1 MTSGTDTTRVQ
12 SQNQS
17 LNPLT
22 PLVSLCQRYQLP
34 LSLLAIQLKD
44 LTALGRELGG
54 DQLRALQ
61 RQLARAMEQRVRQED
76 ALVTWQRGYL
86 VLCLPG
92 TPVEG
97 AVGLAHRLG
106 DWFERTRFTLP
117 DRVLQLSTAMAVHV
131 ADTDSAEPGQHEP
144 IRELVM
150 DTLCL
155 LAAEEDGPGPVLSRR
170 ALRLRRRPA
179 PQRTAVDAWPKKG
192 DGPAP
197 LDKQD
202 PPGQFCQLVETLSR
216 HGEGILVR
224 ALSPAL
230 RRLDE
235 PTRLRLI
242 DHLLEASLLPGA
254 PTATADR

>member
-1 MTSGTDTTRVQ
+1 MTTGTDTPRVQ
-12 SQNQS
+12 SQN
-17 LNPLT
+17 LDALT

-54 DQLRALQ
+54 GQLRALQ
-61 RQLARAMEQRVRQED
+61 RQLALAVERRVRQED

-92 TPVEG
+92 TSVDG
-97 AVGLAHRLG
+97 AEGLAQRLQ
-106 DWFERTRFTLP
+106 DWFQQTRFTLP
-117 DRVLQLSTAMAVHV
+117 DRVLRLSTAMAVHV
-131 ADTDSAEPGQHEP
+131 VDSEARDGAGHEP

-155 LAAEEDGPGPVLSRR
+155 LAVDDSDRQPVLSRR
-170 ALRLRRRPA
+170 AQAQRRNPNTA
-179 PQRTAVDAWPKKG
+179 PQQHHARPGWPSTAMENG
-192 DGPAP
+192 
-197 LDKQD
+197 D
-202 PPGQFCQLVETLSR
+202 PPGQFRHLVETLSR

-235 PTRLRLI
+235 PTRLCLI
-242 DHLLEASLLPGA
+242 DHLLEASLMP
-254 PTATADR
+254 ADAGPRTSDA

>member
-12 SQNQS
+12 SQS

-22 PLVSLCQRYQLP
+22 PLVSLCQRYRLP

-92 TPVEG
+92 TSVEG
-97 AVGLAHRLG
+97 AVGLAHRLR

-131 ADTDSAEPGQHEP
+131 ADTDSAEPGHHEP

-155 LAAEEDGPGPVLSRR
+155 LAAEEDGPDPVLSRR
-170 ALRLRRRPA
+170 ALRLRQRPA
-179 PQRTAVDAWPKKG
+179 PQASVAHPPPRKG
-192 DGPAP
+192 DSPDP
-197 LDKQD
+197 LEKQD
-202 PPGQFCQLVETLSR
+202 PPRQFCQLVETLSR

-242 DHLLEASLLPGA
+242 DHLLEASLLPGT
-254 PTATADR
+254 PTARAD